1 MIMALGHIQE
11 NLQSIYELELGHNV
25 HDFLITSRE
34 LAQALDSSDTP
45 QPVREKLLVL
55 EDEDGLNLS
64 LYLDQ
69 EIVGLFDALQH
80 PRELDEDNLEEL
92 CLALEGI
99 SHFVYLAWKATHDRP
114 VTLLEME
121 LQAEVDKFVLLSD
134 WFADTAR
141 QLVPGQ
147 LRRLLFRAVS
157 YHEGL
162 GHEELKRYHDA
173 NRYAHA
179 YCRRLESEFFNNR
192 GREPLLNELRRF
204 YRLNKRDKL
213 DRIKRI

>member
-1 MIMALGHIQE
+1 MSLSHIQE
-11 NLQSIYELELGHNV
+11 NLQHIYELELGHNV

-34 LAQALDSSDTP
+34 LAQALDSSGTP
-45 QPVREKLLVL
+45 QQVREKLLVL

-69 EIVGLFDALQH
+69 EIVSLFEALQH
-80 PRELDEDNLEEL
+80 PREMDEENLEEL

-121 LQAEVDKFVLLSD
+121 LQAEVDKFILLSD
-134 WFADTAR
+134 WFADNAR
-141 QLVPGQ
+141 QPAPGQ
-147 LRRLLFRAVS
+147 LRRLLFKAVS

-162 GHEELKRYHDA
+162 GHEEKKRYHDA

-179 YCRRLESEFFNNR
+179 YCRRLESEFFNSR

-204 YRLNKRDKL
+204 YRLSKQAKL
-213 DRIKRI
+213 DRIRRCEV